1 MCILIE
7 LHSYCYIVY
16 HKNAN
21 KQYIEGLFAPSH
33 GSASPSL
40 QGSWNE
46 RASGPRRDSEA
57 PRRGAYTTPC
67 QPDKEAAIPP
77 HQTWRRPRMLWQ
89 ALGVMPGFWG
99 GGGVMRGWALRGT
112 HKRPARSQVRCV
124 SLTLILSLGQS
135 FICLSSSIRQ
145 VLYSSNSW
153 VIHGGKWGSTRP
165 WGLLEGE
172 PVGVEVKKIFSII
185 GWSLR

>member
-1 MCILIE
+1 MCTLIE
-7 LHSYCYIVY
+7 LHLYCYIVY

-40 QGSWNE
+40 QGSWDE

-57 PRRGAYTTPC
+57 PRRGAHTTPC
-67 QPDKEAAIPP
+67 QPDQEAAIPP
-77 HQTWRRPRMLWQ
+77 HQTYRRPKMLWQ

-112 HKRPARSQVRCV
+112 HKRPARQQVRCV
-124 SLTLILSLGQS
+124 
-135 FICLSSSIRQ
+135 FI
-145 VLYSSNSW
+145 
-153 VIHGGKWGSTRP
+153 T
-165 WGLLEGE
+165 
-172 PVGVEVKKIFSII
+172 
-185 GWSLR
+185 